1 MKLKKI
7 IRYLLKTLF
16 VLFVILFAY
25 FVYLAIWTYQFNADQ
40 EKIIENIDAD
50 FYQTSQIIR
59 DPNGYLGTVAT
70 INGQHTDTLLFDT
83 QVPSK
88 KPLTD
93 TRRNIGDGNRCRHL
107 ISTSKSI
114 FPNYTE

>member
-70 INGQHTDTLLFDT
+70 INGQRKRPLLL
-83 QVPSK
+83 PSK

>member
-83 QVPSK
+83 QASTSLAK
-88 KPLTD
+88 QE
-93 TRRNIGDGNRCRHL
+93 NRCRHL